1 MEQRSKENRVTML
14 SVHHIVN
21 TISNLQVHE
30 KQIAIGWLGNA
41 SFVLKTLSG
50 TVIYLDLYLSDL
62 GERVY
67 GKEFKRLM
75 PPLLSA
81 SQVKADLLIS
91 THHHEDH
98 FDTDIVPE
106 IMQSGDILFVGSPT
120 CIELCQKMGIESNR
134 LIELQIGKEYSYKD
148 IRVITVYADHGDL
161 APDAVGIVLIVDEIR
176 VYIAGDTAYRP
187 KELGPV
193 KELKP
198 DIVIA
203 PINGKF
209 GNLTP
214 EEAAFLARDVGAE
227 IVIPCHYWM
236 FPGHG
241 GDPGAFMKSVDE
253 LESKTI
259 NTIPTAS
266 GARSP

>member
-1 MEQRSKENRVTML
+1 MCDPNSSNNKYLDKMCMGGLRICGNQMEQRSKENRVTML

-161 APDAVGIVLIVDEIR
+161 APDAVGIVLIVLDSSSSTLFI
-176 VYIAGDTAYRP
+176 
-187 KELGPV
+187 K
-193 KELKP
+193 
-198 DIVIA
+198 A
-203 PINGKF
+203 PGSPPCP
-209 GNLTP
+209 GN
-214 EEAAFLARDVGAE
+214 
-227 IVIPCHYWM
+227 IQ
-236 FPGHG
+236 
-241 GDPGAFMKSVDE
+241 
-253 LESKTI
+253 
-259 NTIPTAS
+259 
-266 GARSP
+266 